1 MTAFYIVLK
10 VSGLLAIIILPLFG
24 PKKKKTPSPHGLGDL
39 SVNEN
44 GFLEVYTTDNIE
56 HYPVQKHH

>member
-10 VSGLLAIIILPLFG
+10 VSALLAIIILPLFG
-24 PKKKKTPSPHGLGDL
+24 PKKKKTPLPQGLSDL

-44 GFLEVYTTDNIE
+44 GLLEVYTVDNIE
-56 HYPVQKHH
+56 HHPVQKHH

>member
-10 VSGLLAIIILPLFG
+10 VSVLLAIIIFPLFG
-24 PKKKKTPSPHGLGDL
+24 PKQKKTPSTQGLSDL

-44 GFLEVYTTDNIE
+44 GFLEVYTADNIE
-56 HYPVQKHH
+56 YHPVQKHH